1 MYSNELVVKM
11 LNYIDDNLYKRITMD
26 EISSIFYFNKDYLM
40 RIFKKELDIT
50 IMDYINKR
58 RIYNSLDLL
67 KNTDD
72 LVIKI
77 ALNSG
82 YSSLEYYSETFTKI
96 LGVSPLTYRKFT
108 KVNSQIS
115 DEELD
120 IIRTRLPD
128 ISSLLKRIDIYKN
141 NIKRSEVKNL
151 VYSNKKEI

>member
-1 MYSNELVVKM
+1 MYSNELVVKI

-58 RIYNSLDLL
+58 RIYNSLELL

-82 YSSLEYYSETFTKI
+82 YSSLEYYSETFTKV

-108 KVNSQIS
+108 RVNSQIS
-115 DEELD
+115 EDELD
-120 IIRTRLPD
+120 IIRTRLPEVSV
-128 ISSLLKRIDIYKN
+128 ILKRIDIYKN
-141 NIKRSEVKNL
+141 NIKRSEVKKIGL
-151 VYSNKKEI
+151 FK

>member
-1 MYSNELVVKM
+1 MYSNELVVKI

-58 RIYNSLDLL
+58 RIYNSLELL

-82 YSSLEYYSETFTKI
+82 YSSLEYYSETFTKV

-108 KVNSQIS
+108 RVNSQIS
-115 DEELD
+115 EVELD
-120 IIRTRLPD
+120 IIRTRLPEVS
-128 ISSLLKRIDIYKN
+128 IILKRIDIYKN
-141 NIKRSEVKNL
+141 NIKRSEVKKL
-151 VYSNKKEI
+151 GLFK

>member
-1 MYSNELVVKM
+1 MYSNELVVKI

-58 RIYNSLDLL
+58 RIYNSLELL

-82 YSSLEYYSETFTKI
+82 YSSLEYYSETFTKV

-108 KVNSQIS
+108 RVNSQIS
-115 DEELD
+115 EDELE
-120 IIRTRLPD
+120 IIRTRLPEVS
-128 ISSLLKRIDIYKN
+128 IILKRIYIYKN
-141 NIKRSEVKNL
+141 NIKRSEVKKIGL
-151 VYSNKKEI
+151 FK

>member
-1 MYSNELVVKM
+1 MYSNELVVKI

-67 KNTDD
+67 KHSDD

-108 KVNSQIS
+108 RVNSQIS
-115 DEELD
+115 DDELNV
-120 IIRTRLPD
+120 IREKLPE
-128 ISSLLKRIDIYKN
+128 ISLLLKRIDIYKN
-141 NIKRSEVKNL
+141 NIKRSEVKKIGL
-151 VYSNKKEI
+151 FK

>member
-58 RIYNSLDLL
+58 RIYNSLDSL

-115 DEELD
+115 DDELD

-141 NIKRSEVKNL
+141 NIKRSEVKKL
-151 VYSNKKEI
+151 GLFK

>member
-1 MYSNELVVKM
+1 MYSNELVVKI

-108 KVNSQIS
+108 RVNSQIS
-115 DEELD
+115 DEELN
-120 IIRTRLPD
+120 IIREKLPE
-128 ISSLLKRIDIYKN
+128 ISLLLKRIDIYKN
-141 NIKRSEVKNL
+141 NIKRSEVKKIGL
-151 VYSNKKEI
+151 FR

>member
-1 MYSNELVVKM
+1 MYSNELVVKI

-58 RIYNSLDLL
+58 RIYNSLELL

-82 YSSLEYYSETFTKI
+82 YSSLEYYSETFTKV

-108 KVNSQIS
+108 RVNSQIS
-115 DEELD
+115 EDELD
-120 IIRTRLPD
+120 IIRTRLPE
-128 ISSLLKRIDIYKN
+128 ISIILKRIDIYKN
-141 NIKRSEVKNL
+141 NIKRSEVKKL
-151 VYSNKKEI
+151 GLFK

>member
-141 NIKRSEVKNL
+141 NIKRSEVKKL
-151 VYSNKKEI
+151 GLFK

>member
-40 RIFKKELDIT
+40 RVFKKELDIT

-58 RIYNSLDLL
+58 RIYNSLELL

-115 DEELD
+115 DKELE

-141 NIKRSEVKNL
+141 NIKRSEVKKICL
-151 VYSNKKEI
+151 FK

>member
-1 MYSNELVVKM
+1 MYSNELVVKI

-67 KNTDD
+67 KNSDD
-72 LVIKI
+72 LIIKI

-108 KVNSQIS
+108 RVNSQIS
-115 DEELD
+115 DDELNV
-120 IIRTRLPD
+120 IREKLPE
-128 ISSLLKRIDIYKN
+128 ISLLLKRIDIYKN
-141 NIKRSEVKNL
+141 NIKRSEVKKIGL
-151 VYSNKKEI
+151 FK

>member
-82 YSSLEYYSETFTKI
+82 YSSLEYFSETFTKI

-141 NIKRSEVKNL
+141 NIKRSEVKKL
-151 VYSNKKEI
+151 GLFK

>member
-1 MYSNELVVKM
+1 MYSNELVVKI

-58 RIYNSLDLL
+58 RIYNSLDLS
-67 KNTDD
+67 KNSDD
-72 LVIKI
+72 LIIKI

-108 KVNSQIS
+108 RVNSQIS
-115 DEELD
+115 DDELNV
-120 IIRTRLPD
+120 IREKLPE
-128 ISSLLKRIDIYKN
+128 ISLLLKRIDIYKN
-141 NIKRSEVKNL
+141 NIKRSEVKKIGL
-151 VYSNKKEI
+151 FR

>member
-128 ISSLLKRIDIYKN
+128 ISSLLKQIDIYKN
-141 NIKRSEVKNL
+141 NIKRSEVKKL
-151 VYSNKKEI
+151 GLFK

>member
-1 MYSNELVVKM
+1 MYSNELVVKI

-58 RIYNSLDLL
+58 RIYNSLELL

-82 YSSLEYYSETFTKI
+82 YSSLEYYSETFTKV

-108 KVNSQIS
+108 RVNSQIS
-115 DEELD
+115 EDELN
-120 IIRTRLPD
+120 IIRTRLPEVS
-128 ISSLLKRIDIYKN
+128 IVLKRIDIYKN
-141 NIKRSEVKNL
+141 NIKRSEVKKIGL
-151 VYSNKKEI
+151 FK

>member
-1 MYSNELVVKM
+1 MYSNELVVKI

-58 RIYNSLDLL
+58 RIYNSLELL

-72 LVIKI
+72 LVIKV

-82 YSSLEYYSETFTKI
+82 YSSLEYYSETFTKV

-108 KVNSQIS
+108 RVNSQIS
-115 DEELD
+115 EEELD
-120 IIRTRLPD
+120 IIRTRLPEVS
-128 ISSLLKRIDIYKN
+128 IILKRIDIYKN
-141 NIKRSEVKNL
+141 NIKRSEVKKL
-151 VYSNKKEI
+151 GLFK

>member
-1 MYSNELVVKM
+1 MYSNELVVKI

-58 RIYNSLDLL
+58 RIYNSLELL

-82 YSSLEYYSETFTKI
+82 YSSLEYYSETFTKV

-108 KVNSQIS
+108 RVNSQIS
-115 DEELD
+115 EEELD
-120 IIRTRLPD
+120 IIRTRLPEVS
-128 ISSLLKRIDIYKN
+128 IILKKIDIYKN
-141 NIKRSEVKNL
+141 NIKRSEVKKIGL
-151 VYSNKKEI
+151 FK

>member
-1 MYSNELVVKM
+1 MYSNELVVKI

-67 KNTDD
+67 KNSDD
-72 LVIKI
+72 LIIKI

-82 YSSLEYYSETFTKI
+82 YSSLEYYSETFTKM

-108 KVNSQIS
+108 RVNSQIS
-115 DEELD
+115 DDELNV
-120 IIRTRLPD
+120 IREKLPE
-128 ISSLLKRIDIYKN
+128 ISLLLKRIDIYKN
-141 NIKRSEVKNL
+141 NIKRSEVKKIGL
-151 VYSNKKEI
+151 FR

>member
-58 RIYNSLDLL
+58 RIYNSLELL

-108 KVNSQIS
+108 KVYSQIS
-115 DEELD
+115 DEELE

-141 NIKRSEVKNL
+141 NIKRSEVKKISL
-151 VYSNKKEI
+151 FK

>member
-58 RIYNSLDLL
+58 RIFNSLELL

-96 LGVSPLTYRKFT
+96 LGFSPLTYRKFT

-115 DEELD
+115 LEELD

-128 ISSLLKRIDIYKN
+128 ISSLLKQIDIYKN
-141 NIKRSEVKNL
+141 NVKRSEVKKL
-151 VYSNKKEI
+151 GLFK

>member
-67 KNTDD
+67 KNSDD
-72 LVIKI
+72 LIIKI

-108 KVNSQIS
+108 RVNSQIS
-115 DEELD
+115 DDELNV
-120 IIRTRLPD
+120 IREKLPE
-128 ISSLLKRIDIYKN
+128 ISLLLKRIDIYKN
-141 NIKRSEVKNL
+141 NIKRSEVKKIGL
-151 VYSNKKEI
+151 FR

>member
-1 MYSNELVVKM
+1 MYSNELVVKI

-58 RIYNSLDLL
+58 RIYNSLELL

-82 YSSLEYYSETFTKI
+82 YSSLEYYSETFTKV

-108 KVNSQIS
+108 RINSQIS
-115 DEELD
+115 EEELD
-120 IIRTRLPD
+120 IIRTRLPEVS
-128 ISSLLKRIDIYKN
+128 IILKKIDIYKN
-141 NIKRSEVKNL
+141 NIKRSEVKKIGL
-151 VYSNKKEI
+151 FK

>member
-58 RIYNSLDLL
+58 RIYNSLELL

-115 DEELD
+115 DEELE

-141 NIKRSEVKNL
+141 NIKRSEVKKIGL
-151 VYSNKKEI
+151 FK

>member
-1 MYSNELVVKM
+1 MYSNELVVKI

-58 RIYNSLDLL
+58 RIYNSLELL

-72 LVIKI
+72 LVIKV

-82 YSSLEYYSETFTKI
+82 YSSLEYYSETFTKV

-108 KVNSQIS
+108 RVNSQIS
-115 DEELD
+115 EEELD
-120 IIRTRLPD
+120 IIRTRLPEVS
-128 ISSLLKRIDIYKN
+128 IILKRIDIYKN
-141 NIKRSEVKNL
+141 NIKRSEVKKIGL
-151 VYSNKKEI
+151 FK

>member
-1 MYSNELVVKM
+1 MYSNELVVKI

-58 RIYNSLDLL
+58 RIYNSLELL

-115 DEELD
+115 NEEIE

-141 NIKRSEVKNL
+141 NIKRCEVKKIGL
-151 VYSNKKEI
+151 FK

>member
-1 MYSNELVVKM
+1 MYSNELVVKI

-58 RIYNSLDLL
+58 RIYNSLELL

-72 LVIKI
+72 LVIKV

-82 YSSLEYYSETFTKI
+82 YSSLEYYSETFTKV

-108 KVNSQIS
+108 RVNSQIS
-115 DEELD
+115 EEELE
-120 IIRTRLPD
+120 IIRTRLPEVS
-128 ISSLLKRIDIYKN
+128 IILKRIDIYKN
-141 NIKRSEVKNL
+141 NIKRSEVKKIGL
-151 VYSNKKEI
+151 FK

>member
-1 MYSNELVVKM
+1 MYSNELVVKI

-58 RIYNSLDLL
+58 RIYNSLELL

-108 KVNSQIS
+108 KVYSQIS
-115 DEELD
+115 DEELE

-141 NIKRSEVKNL
+141 NIKRSEVKKISL
-151 VYSNKKEI
+151 FK

>member
-1 MYSNELVVKM
+1 MYSNELVVKI

-67 KNTDD
+67 KNSDD
-72 LVIKI
+72 LIIKI

-82 YSSLEYYSETFTKI
+82 YSSLEYYSETFTKV

-115 DEELD
+115 DEELE
-120 IIRTRLPD
+120 IIRTSLPD

-141 NIKRSEVKNL
+141 NIKRSEVKKIGL
-151 VYSNKKEI
+151 FK

>member
-1 MYSNELVVKM
+1 MYSNELVVKI

-67 KNTDD
+67 KNSDD
-72 LVIKI
+72 LIIKI

-108 KVNSQIS
+108 RVNSQIS
-115 DEELD
+115 DDELNV
-120 IIRTRLPD
+120 IREKLPE
-128 ISSLLKRIDIYKN
+128 ISLLLKRIDIYKN
-141 NIKRSEVKNL
+141 NIKRSEVKKIGL
-151 VYSNKKEI
+151 FR

>member
-1 MYSNELVVKM
+1 MYSNELVVKI

-50 IMDYINKR
+50 IMDYINKK

-67 KNTDD
+67 KNSDD
-72 LVIKI
+72 LIIKI

-108 KVNSQIS
+108 RVNSQIS
-115 DEELD
+115 DEELN
-120 IIRTRLPD
+120 IIRENLPE
-128 ISSLLKRIDIYKN
+128 ISLLLKRIDIYKN
-141 NIKRSEVKNL
+141 NIKRSEVKKIGL
-151 VYSNKKEI
+151 FR

>member
-50 IMDYINKR
+50 IMDYINKK

-67 KNTDD
+67 KNSDD
-72 LVIKI
+72 LIIKI

-82 YSSLEYYSETFTKI
+82 YSSLEYYYETFTKI

-108 KVNSQIS
+108 RVNSQIS
-115 DEELD
+115 YEELN
-120 IIRTRLPD
+120 IIREKLPE
-128 ISSLLKRIDIYKN
+128 ISLLLKKIDIYKN
-141 NIKRSEVKNL
+141 NIKRSEVKKIGL
-151 VYSNKKEI
+151 FR

>member
-58 RIYNSLDLL
+58 RIYNSLELL

-108 KVNSQIS
+108 IVNSQIS
-115 DEELD
+115 DEELE

-141 NIKRSEVKNL
+141 NIKRSEVKKIGL
-151 VYSNKKEI
+151 FK

>member
-11 LNYIDDNLYKRITMD
+11 LNYIDDNLYKRIAMD

-141 NIKRSEVKNL
+141 NIKRSEVKKL
-151 VYSNKKEI
+151 GLFK

>member
-40 RIFKKELDIT
+40 RTFKKELDIT

-58 RIYNSLDLL
+58 RIYNSLELL

-115 DEELD
+115 DEELE

-141 NIKRSEVKNL
+141 NIKRSEVK
-151 VYSNKKEI
+151 KDWFIQIK

>member
-1 MYSNELVVKM
+1 MYSNELVVKI

-67 KNTDD
+67 KNSDD
-72 LVIKI
+72 LIIKV

-82 YSSLEYYSETFTKI
+82 YSSLEYYSETFTKV

-108 KVNSQIS
+108 RVNSQIS
-115 DEELD
+115 DEELN
-120 IIRTRLPD
+120 IIREKLPE
-128 ISSLLKRIDIYKN
+128 ISLLLKRIDIYKN
-141 NIKRSEVKNL
+141 NIKRSEVKKIGL
-151 VYSNKKEI
+151 FK

>member
-58 RIYNSLDLL
+58 RIYNSLELL

-115 DEELD
+115 LEELD

-141 NIKRSEVKNL
+141 NVKRSEVKKL
-151 VYSNKKEI
+151 GLFK